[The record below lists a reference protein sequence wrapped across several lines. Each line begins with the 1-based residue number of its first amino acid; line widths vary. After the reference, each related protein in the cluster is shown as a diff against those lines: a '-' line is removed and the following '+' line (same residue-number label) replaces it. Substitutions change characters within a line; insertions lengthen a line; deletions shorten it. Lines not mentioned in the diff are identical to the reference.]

1 MKVKNVSSLEL
12 FQHHS
17 QRQERDLVLD
27 WFWYILLKHLL
38 ALSTDFWL
46 PFYISPFFLPF
57 HYIRHFSL
65 QIKSEARDKWR
76 TSNKTCNLEILPS
89 QVTYTHMVCVCP
101 HSVLCETFWQE
112 VLWWFHTACHNTQSP
127 LKSWRSLTP
136 TCCCL
141 GLYRVWWL
149 RFSSKDTRCDMTLVV
164 PVCVWCVCLA
174 ELA

>member
-1 MKVKNVSSLEL
+1 MASVSPQKLIQILVSQCVFLLQFTVCPGLLMKVKNVSSLEL

-89 QVTYTHMVCVCP
+89 QVTYTHMVCVC
-101 HSVLCETFWQE
+101 VLTLSCVKLFDRKCCDD
-112 VLWWFHTACHNTQSP
+112 FTQ
-127 LKSWRSLTP
+127 RAI
-136 TCCCL
+136 
-141 GLYRVWWL
+141 
-149 RFSSKDTRCDMTLVV
+149 TLN
-164 PVCVWCVCLA
+164 L
-174 ELA
+174 L